1 MGYFEGSTW
10 EQVSLSAV
18 YFIAT
23 ALAMVLTYYFY
34 VKILL
39 RLTKNTKT
47 DADDLL
53 AQVTEAPVVMGVGII
68 GLWHAVHELS
78 LSAEAISKVESAFY
92 LLIAFN
98 ITWLIHRI
106 VNALYDYLVEPR
118 LEVGGFENTL
128 FPLARK
134 ILLAL
139 IWALSLITS
148 LQSVGFNLT
157 TIVAGFGLV
166 GFAFA
171 VAFRGMLENVISG
184 IYIMSTDLYR
194 KGERVVVGRKQQ
206 DLIVVSLGFLSTTF
220 VDFFTRREVTLS
232 NTDITANPMI
242 NVSREPVRWVRWVL
256 KLCNLRNSPDQLV
269 MALYVV
275 EDVVQNHDNAEFA
288 WQYFSES
295 NEFSHQLDIKLG
307 IKDTTYLEQTRNEI
321 LIEVLHRFREEG
333 VHLTQYGLGADS
345 HQALPASTFSEI
357 GSNLLKY
364 ALPKAG

>member
-53 AQVTEAPVVMGVGII
+53 DQVTEAPVVMGVGII

-118 LEVGGFENTL
+118 LEVGGF
-128 FPLARK
+128 
-134 ILLAL
+134 
-139 IWALSLITS
+139 
-148 LQSVGFNLT
+148 
-157 TIVAGFGLV
+157 
-166 GFAFA
+166 
-171 VAFRGMLENVISG
+171 
-184 IYIMSTDLYR
+184 
-194 KGERVVVGRKQQ
+194 
-206 DLIVVSLGFLSTTF
+206 
-220 VDFFTRREVTLS
+220 
-232 NTDITANPMI
+232 
-242 NVSREPVRWVRWVL
+242 
-256 KLCNLRNSPDQLV
+256 
-269 MALYVV
+269 
-275 EDVVQNHDNAEFA
+275 
-288 WQYFSES
+288 
-295 NEFSHQLDIKLG
+295 
-307 IKDTTYLEQTRNEI
+307 
-321 LIEVLHRFREEG
+321 
-333 VHLTQYGLGADS
+333 
-345 HQALPASTFSEI
+345 
-357 GSNLLKY
+357 
-364 ALPKAG
+364 